1 MYILYYKRHYICLC
15 VKVFNELKMNVLQ
28 SITNCS
34 NNSEYDN
41 NILVCNPRS
50 CNFKC
55 SFIKYRFY
63 YKSLK
68 SIINDLMNEDC
79 NKKRTIM

>member
-1 MYILYYKRHYICLC
+1 
-15 VKVFNELKMNVLQ
+15 MNVLQ

-55 SFIKYRFY
+55 SSVINLNRQNEISQHFRVMNDIQK
-63 YKSLK
+63 KMLK
-68 SIINDLMNEDC
+68 EKRKQILMDGILNGIIH
-79 NKKRTIM
+79 